1 MSLFLLILLIYFG
14 VTFDTYKFQ
23 ISKSQNHKKIIFCN
37 YSTAI
42 NKVWKWLSSLLNVM
56 NSNVQIETQFF
67 HVWKIWTK
75 IFFFYYSRTK
85 PWLLGNFIW
94 MKSSEKSTGQT
105 LPTYRPRSTSVETLD
120 TSHPLLHLV
129 AELSSRTVNP
139 SPKKS
144 EFRGKRPSVCKYNV
158 LVFCHRKS
166 FQIFFFF
173 KCFSMLVFIC
183 CHC

>member
-1 MSLFLLILLIYFG
+1 M
-14 VTFDTYKFQ
+14 
-23 ISKSQNHKKIIFCN
+23 
-37 YSTAI
+37 
-42 NKVWKWLSSLLNVM
+42 
-56 NSNVQIETQFF
+56 QIETQFF

-75 IFFFYYSRTK
+75 IFFFYYSRTR
-85 PWLLGNFIW
+85 PWLLGNFTW

-105 LPTYRPRSTSVETLD
+105 LPTYRPRSTSVVTLD

-129 AELSSRTVNP
+129 AELSSRMVNP

-166 FQIFFFF
+166 FQIFFFLNVF
-173 KCFSMLVFIC
+173 PCWFSFAVTAKNIIKYEHKCINYINGFFCILLFHL
-183 CHC
+183 HCEI

>member
-1 MSLFLLILLIYFG
+1 M
-14 VTFDTYKFQ
+14 K
-23 ISKSQNHKKIIFCN
+23 NM
-37 YSTAI
+37 
-42 NKVWKWLSSLLNVM
+42 NKNL
-56 NSNVQIETQFF
+56 
-67 HVWKIWTK
+67 
-75 IFFFYYSRTK
+75 FYYSRTK
-85 PWLLGNFIW
+85 PWLLGNFTW

-105 LPTYRPRSTSVETLD
+105 LPTYRPRSTSVVTLD

-166 FQIFFFF
+166 FQSFFFLNVF
-173 KCFSMLVFIC
+173 PCWFLFAVTAKNIIKYEHKSMDFSAFSCFISTVKYKIVKKKMLWIGFMVINQNRGNKMKLLKEQN
-183 CHC
+183 